1 MKVHSE
7 LGNGFPEIN
16 YHRAMIIEMKEQG
29 LKFESEKH
37 IPVFYKNEKVGSRRA
52 DFFVEEAIMV
62 EIKALSKLDDS
73 NLNQAINHLEAFNL
87 EIGLLINFGAKS
99 LEFKRVINSK
109 LKPQSNQSNQRNQ

>member
-1 MKVHSE
+1 MRKTP
-7 LGNGFPEIN
+7 LN
-16 YHRAMIIEMKEQG
+16 QG
-29 LKFESEKH
+29 
-37 IPVFYKNEKVGSRRA
+37 YASREVTPGA

-62 EIKALSKLDDS
+62 EIKALSKPDDS

-109 LKPQSNQSNQRNQ
+109 PKPQTNQSTQRNQ